1 MKTPAPIHIFRPG
14 THTDVSG
21 KTLAFG
27 ETELEASAKAYDPAL
42 FEAPLVVGHPQLAS
56 PAYGWVKSLEFSQ
69 DGLTAEPRQV
79 DPAFAELVRAGRFK
93 KISASFYQPN
103 SPANPVP
110 GVYYLRHV
118 GFLGAAAPAVKG
130 LKPVA
135 FAQSEE
141 GVVEFSDDAWAERQ
155 NASLWR
161 GLREWILAK
170 FGQDEADM
178 AVPSYPVETV
188 EDAARKELLESQ
200 DKPAFAEG
208 GPANPNLEPN
218 QQEDNVDQKE
228 KAALDA
234 ERTKLAEERA
244 ALEQLKADFAERET
258 KLKETEAGRIHEGHV
273 AFAESLVKEGRL
285 LPANKASTIGLLDSL
300 AVADAV
306 VEFAE
311 ENGAKTS
318 KSALQTMKD
327 MLTASPKLVDF
338 SERATGDLDGGSVSF
353 AAPQG
358 YTADPERLELH
369 GKAVAFQAAHPGT
382 DYATALTA
390 VGGN

>member
-42 FEAPLVVGHPQLAS
+42 FEAPLVVGHPQLDA
-56 PAYGWVKSLEFSQ
+56 PAYGWVESLDFSQ

-79 DPAFAELVRAGRFK
+79 DPAFAELVRAGRYK

-110 GVYYLRHV
+110 GVFYLRHV

-130 LKPVA
+130 LKSVA
-135 FAQSEE
+135 FAQAEE
-141 GVVEFSDDAWAERQ
+141 GVVEFSEDAWAERQ

-161 GLREWILAK
+161 GLREWLLAK
-170 FGQDEADM
+170 FGQEEADK
-178 AVPSYPVETV
+178 AVPGYSVETV
-188 EDAARKELLESQ
+188 EDAARKELLETQ

-208 GPANPNLEPN
+208 AANPNFVPN
-218 QQEDNVDQKE
+218 QQEDAVDQKE
-228 KAALDA
+228 KEALAA
-234 ERTKLAEERA
+234 ERAKLAEERA
-244 ALEQLKADFAERET
+244 ALDKEKADFAELEAN
-258 KLKETEAGRIHEGHV
+258 LKETEAGRIHEGHV
-273 AFAESLVKEGRL
+273 AFAESLVKEGKL
-285 LPANKASTIGLLDSL
+285 LPANKEATVGLLDSL

-311 ENGAKTS
+311 ESGTKTS
-318 KSALQTMKD
+318 KSALQTVKD
-327 MLTASPKLVDF
+327 MLTASPKLVSF
-338 SERATGDLDGGSVSF
+338 GELATGDLDGGSVSF

-369 GKAVAFQAAHPGT
+369 GKALSYQAAHPGT
-382 DYATALTA
+382 DYSAALAA